1 MTKRCSR
8 PTQVTD
14 LFSFWTAHF
23 FKPVG
28 MNIPVSTPQGLA
40 GRGPGICSHTKAI
53 AFSRTKL
60 WHIRRVSLTLTPVGG
75 KVGMESQVCIF
86 YSKTARNART
96 YTSYDSTRVY
106 ILSFVVRVVVCEPR
120 RLATG
125 AAQRHAD
132 SWYRTVL
139 VSTRWHHSHSSQK
152 DGELALVRGL

>member
-120 RLATG
+120 RLA
-125 AAQRHAD
+125 R
-132 SWYRTVL
+132 
-139 VSTRWHHSHSSQK
+139 
-152 DGELALVRGL
+152 RGPTARRFVVPYGIGQHQMAS